1 MYIHT
6 YIHTSQIDFTEMD
19 MVALQRATRLRLHSL
34 SYPQIDL
41 LLYRLFD
48 APLVDKLRDKY
59 VWVLILKRMYG
70 YSFSNVPSKL
80 ILKRTL
86 CHSLCAFI

>member
-1 MYIHT
+1 MHT
-6 YIHTSQIDFTEMD
+6 FLYTYFHTSQIDFTEMD

-59 VWVLILKRMYG
+59 VWVH
-70 YSFSNVPSKL
+70 

-86 CHSLCAFI
+86 YRAFI

>member
-1 MYIHT
+1 MHPYIDTYKHT
-6 YIHTSQIDFTEMD
+6 CMHTYIPVYIHTSQIDFTEMD

-59 VWVLILKRMYG
+59 VWVH
-70 YSFSNVPSKL
+70 

-86 CHSLCAFI
+86 YRDFIL

>member
-1 MYIHT
+1 MSHIYNVSYMYVPYGT
-6 YIHTSQIDFTEMD
+6 WQIDFTEMD

-34 SYPQIDL
+34 SYPSIDP

-48 APLVDKLRDKY
+48 APLVHRLRDKHL
-59 VWVLILKRMYG
+59 WVH
-70 YSFSNVPSKL
+70 

-86 CHSLCAFI
+86 YSAFI